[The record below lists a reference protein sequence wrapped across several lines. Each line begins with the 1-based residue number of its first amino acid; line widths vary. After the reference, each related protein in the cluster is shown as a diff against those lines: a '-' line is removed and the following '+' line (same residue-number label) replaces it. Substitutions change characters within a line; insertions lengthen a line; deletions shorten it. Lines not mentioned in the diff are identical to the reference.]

1 MADAVDGGEPPIGS
15 IPPAGNG
22 LGPNPLTELPMS
34 NVTGFCTI
42 NERGI
47 GWVRMGDAFEGV

>member
-1 MADAVDGGEPPIGS
+1 MADPAVGGGVELPPPEAF
-15 IPPAGNG
+15 PP
-22 LGPNPLTELPMS
+22 LGELPMS

-47 GWVRMGDAFEGV
+47 GWVAF

>member
-1 MADAVDGGEPPIGS
+1 MADPAAGAEPPVGS
-15 IPPAGNG
+15 IPPPGAG
-22 LGPNPLTELPMS
+22 LGPNPLGELPSS

-47 GWVRMGDAFEGV
+47 GWVRQAFWGI

>member
-1 MADAVDGGEPPIGS
+1 MAEPAAGGVEPPPGT
-15 IPPAGNG
+15 IPPPGEG
-22 LGPNPLTELPMS
+22 LGPNPLETLPMS

-47 GWVRMGDAFEGV
+47 GCVSYID